1 MAGLTLSNKY
11 LARYEPLH
19 IYRRFQIEES
29 LSLWKQAKNQAGLH
43 LKCMHLKVSSAEQIG
58 KG

>member
-19 IYRRFQIEES
+19 LYRGFQIEES
-29 LSLWKQAKNQAGLH
+29 LSFWKKAKDQAGLN
-43 LKCMHLKVSSAEQIG
+43 LKCMRLKANFADLAG
-58 KG
+58 FG